1 MARHRTELPQRE
13 GRLFLT
19 DGGLETTLIF
29 LEGHELPYF
38 AAFDL
43 INSEHGRNALLA
55 YYRSYL
61 SIAAAH
67 GLGFIFESPTW
78 RASSDWGDKLGYSA
92 AALADV
98 NRRSIDLM
106 VELRD
111 AHQTKDA
118 PMVISGCVGPRG
130 DGYDPGRLMNV
141 AQAEA
146 YHAGQIATFSETQA
160 DMVTAI
166 TMTNANEAIGITR
179 AAVAAGMPTAISFTL
194 ETDGC
199 LPTGQSLE
207 DAIGAVDTATRRA
220 PAYYMINCAHP
231 THFESALPVGAD
243 WVQRLRGIRAN
254 ASQRSHA
261 ELDQAKDLDAGD
273 PAELGRQY
281 RTLRHRFSHLN
292 VLGGCCGTDHRHVE
306 QICLACVGADAPRP
320 AAP

>member
-1 MARHRTELPQRE
+1 M
-13 GRLFLT
+13 
-19 DGGLETTLIF
+19 
-29 LEGHELPYF
+29 
-38 AAFDL
+38 
-43 INSEHGRNALLA
+43 LA

-146 YHAGQIATFSETQA
+146 YHASQIATFSETQA

-179 AAVAAGMPTAISFTL
+179 AAVAAGMPVAISFTL

-281 RTLRHRFSHLN
+281 RTLRHEIQSSQRARRLLRDRPSSRRADLPG
-292 VLGGCCGTDHRHVE
+292 LRRGSR
-306 QICLACVGADAPRP
+306 ADARCAIAVRAPLRAKPTADAAAHRPRLGRCSISRRE
-320 AAP
+320 AD

>member
-1 MARHRTELPQRE
+1 M
-13 GRLFLT
+13 
-19 DGGLETTLIF
+19 
-29 LEGHELPYF
+29 
-38 AAFDL
+38 
-43 INSEHGRNALLA
+43 LA

-78 RASSDWGDKLGYSA
+78 RASPDWGDKLGYSA

-98 NRRSIDLM
+98 NRKSIDLM

-146 YHAGQIATFSETQA
+146 YHASQIATFSETQA

-179 AAVAAGMPTAISFTL
+179 AAVAAGMPVAISFTL

-207 DAIGAVDTATRRA
+207 DAIGAVDAATRRA

-231 THFESALPVGAD
+231 THFESALPVGAA
-243 WVQRLRGIRAN
+243 WVRRLRGIRAN

-261 ELDQAKDLDAGD
+261 ELDQATDLDAGD

-306 QICLACVGADAPRP
+306 QICLACVGADAPTR

>member
-1 MARHRTELPQRE
+1 
-13 GRLFLT
+13 
-19 DGGLETTLIF
+19 
-29 LEGHELPYF
+29 
-38 AAFDL
+38 
-43 INSEHGRNALLA
+43 LLA
-55 YYRSYL
+55 YYRSYV

-78 RASSDWGDKLGYSA
+78 RASPDWGDKLGYSA
-92 AALADV
+92 ATLADV
-98 NRRSIDLM
+98 NRKSIDLM

-118 PMVISGCVGPRG
+118 PRVISGCVGPRG
-130 DGYDPGRLMNV
+130 DGYDPGRVMNV

-146 YHAGQIATFSETQA
+146 YHASQIATFSETQA

-179 AAVAAGMPTAISFTL
+179 AAVAAGMPVAISFTL
-194 ETDGC
+194 ETDGR

-207 DAIGAVDTATRRA
+207 DAIEAVEAATRRA

-243 WVQRLRGIRAN
+243 WVRRLRGIRAN

-261 ELDQAKDLDAGD
+261 ELDQATDLDAGD

-281 RTLRHRFSHLN
+281 RALRRKFGHLK

-306 QICLACVGADAPRP
+306 QICLACVAADAPTR